1 MQRNAVNSTL
11 DREMLTGSLE
21 VRSCR
26 TSSLDS
32 YTPMAIHKYP
42 RPQILENFASR
53 LLCANKLEIAQLVAR
68 SGTTRESCQV
78 LWFPFAPWNMG
89 DRS

>member
-1 MQRNAVNSTL
+1 MQTVDAVDKTL
-11 DREMLTGSLE
+11 DRCRLD

-32 YTPMAIHKYP
+32 YTPMAFNKYP

-78 LWFPFAPWNMG
+78 LWFQTLLQPATLRWG
-89 DRS
+89 S

>member
-1 MQRNAVNSTL
+1 MLVLSRMQNNAVDRIL
-11 DREMLTGSLE
+11 DPEILSGNAIM
-21 VRSCR
+21 R

-32 YTPMAIHKYP
+32 YTPMAIKQYP

-53 LLCANKLEIAQLVAR
+53 LICANKLEIAQLVAR

-78 LWFPFAPWNMG
+78 LWFPFAP
-89 DRS
+89 